1 MTREDQG
8 HYAKKHGFEKDIN
21 QALADRVKTRAV
33 NGSIPCAV
41 AFDIAG
47 DLGVTPKEV
56 GFTIDM
62 LEIKLIKCQ
71 LGLFGYGAAKKAPQT
86 DRNRIPA
93 LEQAIRDELREGAS
107 LSCSTAW
114 EIARKQ
120 AVGKRDV
127 SAACDILNV
136 KIRPCQ
142 LGAF

>member
-8 HYAKKHGFEKDIN
+8 HYAKKHGFEKKID
-21 QALADRVKTRAV
+21 QTLADRVKMRAV
-33 NGSIPCAV
+33 EGNIPCAV

-47 DLGVTPKEV
+47 DLDVPPKEV

-71 LGLFGYGAAKKAPQT
+71 LGLFGYGPEKKAPQT
-86 DRNRIPA
+86 NTNGTPA
-93 LEQAIRDELREGAS
+93 LEQAIRDELREGTS
-107 LSCSTAW
+107 ISCATAW

-120 AVGKRDV
+120 SVGKREV
-127 SAACDILNV
+127 SAACDILGV